1 MQQNNLN
8 SFLKSSI
15 NPEETLVG
23 RPHGGIGFIYRNV
36 EGLTFTCP
44 DTDNDRLA
52 IMKISHRQSGRIVL
66 NLIGVYLP
74 HHNGSPEQ
82 IALYSDCL
90 DQLHSILEDCTMGP
104 VLIVGDMNAAIPRYF
119 NQSQGWY
126 RYRPYNHHSK
136 LLFDFIV
143 DNNLSVAN
151 YEHSQPINYTYESG
165 NNRTYIDHVL
175 VSSYALSEVTGCKI
189 LYEMD
194 WNSDHLPLRTQFQVQ
209 VPTSLDTSGMNPD
222 YIINP
227 PRFPRINWENKCT
240 RELYAKKVDE
250 IINSNNIDTV
260 LSNCKDVQSGV
271 DALYAAVVDT
281 MHKASSLASSPAPR
295 TKGPRRRPW
304 WSFSC
309 TTARDTC
316 RFWRQLWIAKNR
328 DRNSQVFQIYKHTK
342 KLYRNARRDAMKNFN
357 KTNFNV
363 LSNLFRSGN
372 TKKFWN
378 KVRAYKNSND
388 NNCDD
393 IDIHSLK
400 NSFEEKFSNTGD
412 CSNST
417 VSEFE
422 SYVKD
427 KYNNLKGVLYNI
439 CPFQYH
445 QIVKYIKRLKSGR
458 APGLDGITPEH
469 IKYSINSK
477 IPEILCSLFNTCV
490 KYGVLPNQFLK
501 SMLLPIIKKPMLNPS
516 LPNNYRPIML
526 SSVLSKII
534 EYAIL
539 DNTLHEFGDSQ
550 YGFTEGRD
558 TKMAI
563 ATTVDVINYCQSQG
577 STVYACTLD
586 AEKAFDA
593 IPHCVL
599 LYKSSEVIAN
609 HWWRLLYIWYHNSY
623 ATVKW
628 NNKLSNL
635 FKIEKGTRQGGLT
648 SPFLFNVIYQDII
661 YELSNMSGGIRIGN
675 YAFNVFCYAD
685 DILLTSLTVT
695 GLQKLIDLANN
706 RLSDIG
712 LNFNVEKT
720 SCVIFGKN
728 FLLNPRWTLNNSVIT
743 VKDKIDYLGATLN
756 DSDVHINN
764 RISKC
769 RKAFYNL
776 QGAGMCSNGV
786 EPRVISY
793 LWKAALQPIILYG
806 NECFPLSSR
815 NVKSCNKLQSKHIK
829 ASLGLSKYL
838 RSTPLLTSL
847 TIGNID
853 DIIKGNTLKLFNAI
867 MNNSARAK
875 HFYMYLIRN
884 PEKYCKDTLY
894 NRSINICSENSLKF
908 VNILFDKSYLKFKC
922 NILRSKSFVH
932 DCLSD
937 SSKYLSCNY
946 NNDNRYLLGLMLKP
960 L

>member
-1 MQQNNLN
+1 MAIVSAVQVGPTGLAHLAKCNAVPGYQSYSPVSPNYDNMNLNTPLDIFSFNCHGLNGCFNDITYELLNNSNIGFISEHWLHPSELPGVKRLLQQNNLN

-143 DNNLSVAN
+143 DKNLSVAN

-209 VPTSLDTSGMNPD
+209 VPTSPDTSGMNPD

-281 MHKASSLASSPAPR
+281 MHKASSRASSPAPR

-316 RFWRQLWIAKNR
+316 RFWRQLWTMNNR

-342 KLYRNARRDAMKNFN
+342 KMYRNARRDAMKNFN

-363 LSNLFRSGN
+363 LSNLFRTSD

-378 KVRAYKNSND
+378 KVRAYKNSNN

-393 IDIHSLK
+393 IDIHCLK
-400 NSFEEKFSNTGD
+400 NSFEEKFRNTAN
-412 CSNST
+412 CCNST
-417 VSEFE
+417 VIEYE
-422 SYVKD
+422 SNVRDKYHNVKD
-427 KYNNLKGVLYNI
+427 VLYNI
-439 CPFQYH
+439 SPFQYH
-445 QIVKYIKRLKSGR
+445 QIAKYIKRLKPGR
-458 APGLDGITPEH
+458 APGLDGITPKH
-469 IKYSINSK
+469 IKY
-477 IPEILCSLFNTCV
+477 LV
-490 KYGVLPNQFLK
+490 
-501 SMLLPIIKKPMLNPS
+501 
-516 LPNNYRPIML
+516 
-526 SSVLSKII
+526 
-534 EYAIL
+534 
-539 DNTLHEFGDSQ
+539 
-550 YGFTEGRD
+550 
-558 TKMAI
+558 
-563 ATTVDVINYCQSQG
+563 
-577 STVYACTLD
+577 
-586 AEKAFDA
+586 
-593 IPHCVL
+593 
-599 LYKSSEVIAN
+599 
-609 HWWRLLYIWYHNSY
+609 
-623 ATVKW
+623 
-628 NNKLSNL
+628 
-635 FKIEKGTRQGGLT
+635 
-648 SPFLFNVIYQDII
+648 
-661 YELSNMSGGIRIGN
+661 
-675 YAFNVFCYAD
+675 
-685 DILLTSLTVT
+685 
-695 GLQKLIDLANN
+695 
-706 RLSDIG
+706 
-712 LNFNVEKT
+712 
-720 SCVIFGKN
+720 
-728 FLLNPRWTLNNSVIT
+728 
-743 VKDKIDYLGATLN
+743 
-756 DSDVHINN
+756 
-764 RISKC
+764 
-769 RKAFYNL
+769 
-776 QGAGMCSNGV
+776 
-786 EPRVISY
+786 
-793 LWKAALQPIILYG
+793 
-806 NECFPLSSR
+806 
-815 NVKSCNKLQSKHIK
+815 
-829 ASLGLSKYL
+829 
-838 RSTPLLTSL
+838 
-847 TIGNID
+847 
-853 DIIKGNTLKLFNAI
+853 
-867 MNNSARAK
+867 
-875 HFYMYLIRN
+875 
-884 PEKYCKDTLY
+884 
-894 NRSINICSENSLKF
+894 
-908 VNILFDKSYLKFKC
+908 
-922 NILRSKSFVH
+922 
-932 DCLSD
+932 
-937 SSKYLSCNY
+937 
-946 NNDNRYLLGLMLKP
+946 
-960 L
+960 